1 MSASNNRSDA
11 IIIGDGVIGLACAI
25 ALQRSGIQTLIVAPD
40 EPWRGAS
47 WGNAGHIA
55 IEQVE
60 PLAAPATL
68 RGFPRRLFMLGGPVA
83 LPPRA
88 MASWLPFAS
97 RLARFS
103 TPAKFQRGTAAL
115 GALLSEAL
123 PAWRRL
129 LADADASAL
138 LREDGHFVV
147 WETDRTA
154 AAGIARWQTI
164 EIGSTSF
171 RLASHDE
178 LAGLRSLIRAPI
190 TNAIRFRGSAQI
202 TDNRKLGDVL
212 LARFRALGGRV
223 LRARALN
230 VAGSSSAQVTLD
242 NGAVLTSDLALVSAG
257 AASGPLLEKLGG
269 KVPLIAERGY
279 HLESGATDWPF
290 GTPPVV
296 FEDRSLILTRFVG
309 ALRAASFAEFA
320 PLTLPPDRRKWARL
334 RMHINA
340 LGCRFDEP
348 ASEWVGARPT
358 LPDYLPAIGRLA
370 NQPCIAYAF
379 GHQHLGLT
387 LAAVTGEAIAAMV
400 RGEAPTVDLSP
411 FDLARF
417 A

>member
-1 MSASNNRSDA
+1 MSAHRRQKDA
-11 IIIGDGVIGLACAI
+11 IVIGDGVIGLACAI
-25 ALQRSGIQTLIVAPD
+25 ALQRGGIQTLIVAPD
-40 EPWRGAS
+40 APWRGAS

-68 RGFPRRLFMLGGPVA
+68 ISFPRRLFMLGGPLA

-88 MASWLPFAS
+88 FATWLPFAL

-103 TPAKFQRGTAAL
+103 TPAKFRHGKAAL

-129 LADADASAL
+129 LADADASYL

-147 WETDRTA
+147 WETANTA
-154 AAGIARWQTI
+154 AAGIARWQTS
-164 EIGSTSF
+164 EIGKTSF
-171 RLASHDE
+171 SLASQDE
-178 LAGLRSLIRAPI
+178 LAGLRNLIKAPI
-190 TNAIRFRGSAQI
+190 AGAIRFRGSAQI

-212 LARFRALGGRV
+212 HARFRALGGRV
-223 LRARALN
+223 LRARALD
-230 VAGSSSAQVTLD
+230 VAGSSGAQVTLD
-242 NGAVLTSDLALVSAG
+242 SGTVLASGLALVSAG
-257 AASGPLLEKLGG
+257 AASGALLEKLGA

-279 HLESGATDWPF
+279 HIESCTTDWPF

-296 FEDRSLILTRFVG
+296 FEDRSLIVTRFAG

-320 PLTLPPDRRKWARL
+320 PVTFPADPSKWARL
-334 RMHINA
+334 RTHVSA
-340 LGCRFDEP
+340 LGCRFEEP

-370 NQPCIAYAF
+370 KQPSIAYAF

-400 RGEAPTVDLSP
+400 RGEAPAIDLSP

>member
-1 MSASNNRSDA
+1 MAAPRSHNDA

-60 PLAAPATL
+60 PLAAPATF
-68 RGFPRRLFMLGGPVA
+68 RSFPRRLFMFGGPLA

-88 MASWLPFAS
+88 IAAWLPFAA

-103 TPAKFQRGTAAL
+103 TPARFTRGKAAL

-123 PAWRRL
+123 PAWQRL
-129 LADADASAL
+129 LADSDASAL
-138 LREDGHFVV
+138 LRETGHFVV
-147 WETDRTA
+147 WETDGTA
-154 AAGIARWQTI
+154 AAGIARWQAS
-164 EIGSTSF
+164 EIGKTSF
-171 RLASHDE
+171 RSVSQDE
-178 LAGLRSLIRAPI
+178 LDELRTLIRVPI
-190 TNAIRFRGSAQI
+190 AGAIRFHGSAQI
-202 TDNRKLGDVL
+202 TDNRRLGEVL
-212 LARFRALGGRV
+212 HARFCALGGRV
-223 LRARALN
+223 HRARA
-230 VAGSSSAQVTLD
+230 VHIAGVSQAKVTLD
-242 NGAVLTSDLALVSAG
+242 DDTVLTCDVVLVAAG
-257 AASGPLLEKLGG
+257 AASAPLLEELGE

-279 HLESGATDWPF
+279 HVESASTDWPF

-296 FEDRSLILTRFVG
+296 FEDRSLIVTRFAEAV
-309 ALRAASFAEFA
+309 RAASFAEFA
-320 PLTLPPDRRKWARL
+320 PLSLPPDPRKWARL
-334 RMHINA
+334 RAHVSA
-340 LGCRFDEP
+340 LGCSFGEP

-370 NQPCIAYAF
+370 RQPAIAYAF

-400 RGEAPTVDLSP
+400 GGEAPTVDLSP